1 MCTDH
6 TRPHTVGVVLSAGPT
21 YVSCICSFR
30 IVDYLGSGN
39 FADIH
44 KAVWIQ
50 VGQEEMY
57 VATKTLV
64 SKSKKDRLRF
74 LQEAHMM
81 AQFKHVNIVKIHGV
95 LAEKEPVSTF
105 PSGGRI
111 EKREGIHSIGHFVR
125 FADESIGLLRTS
137 DAVCLEGTQWDC
149 TVIYHHPFIQ
159 AMIVLEL
166 MQGDLRKFLQ
176 SEASL

>member
-1 MCTDH
+1 
-6 TRPHTVGVVLSAGPT
+6 
-21 YVSCICSFR
+21 
-30 IVDYLGSGN
+30 
-39 FADIH
+39 
-44 KAVWIQ
+44 
-50 VGQEEMY
+50 MY

-81 AQFKHVNIVKIHGV
+81 AQFNHVNIVKIHGV
-95 LAEKEPVSTF
+95 LAEKEPVSAY
-105 PSGGRI
+105 
-111 EKREGIHSIGHFVR
+111 IHSPLEGALRRGRVYTIGHFVR
-125 FADESIGLLRTS
+125 MADESIGLLRTS
-137 DAVCLEGTQWDC
+137 DAVSLEGTQWDC

>member
-1 MCTDH
+1 MLD
-6 TRPHTVGVVLSAGPT
+6 L
-21 YVSCICSFR
+21 SCICPFR

-44 KAVWIQ
+44 KAVWVK

-105 PSGGRI
+105 PSGGCI
-111 EKREGIHSIGHFVR
+111 EKREGIYFRTLGKIG
-125 FADESIGLLRTS
+125 
-137 DAVCLEGTQWDC
+137 
-149 TVIYHHPFIQ
+149 
-159 AMIVLEL
+159 
-166 MQGDLRKFLQ
+166 
-176 SEASL
+176 